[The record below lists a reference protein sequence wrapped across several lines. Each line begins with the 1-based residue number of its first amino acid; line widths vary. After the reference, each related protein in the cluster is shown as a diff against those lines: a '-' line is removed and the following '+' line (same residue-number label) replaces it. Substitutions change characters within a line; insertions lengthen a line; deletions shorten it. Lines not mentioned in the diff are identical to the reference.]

1 MYLQTGVDFLFFL
14 FFGSII
20 CPFRHQQISRSSVLT
35 ESKFRIAIMDL
46 EDIYQTD
53 LITSVPGDTDGEI
66 NLTTIWLFSLGLSLK
81 PRNPYAQKGKFSFC
95 KYKFLKLNLFKI

>member
-1 MYLQTGVDFLFFL
+1 
-14 FFGSII
+14 
-20 CPFRHQQISRSSVLT
+20 
-35 ESKFRIAIMDL
+35 MDL

-53 LITSVPGDTDGEI
+53 LITSVPAGTDGEI

-95 KYKFLKLNLFKI
+95 KYKFLKLNLFKM